1 MLIIELTHISIVQQ
15 VVAWRNGIKMSGL
28 GNSPNNNFGIG
39 DLILKC
45 FARVYVVDD
54 ISKMAKIVATGDN

>member
-1 MLIIELTHISIVQQ
+1 MLIVELTHILIVQQ

>member
-1 MLIIELTHISIVQQ
+1 MSIIELTHILIVQQ
-15 VVAWRNGIKMSGL
+15 VVAWRNGIKVSGL
-28 GNSPNNNFGIG
+28 GNSPNNNFSIG

-45 FARVYVVDD
+45 FAWVYVVDD